1 MAYSKEDITIRMP
14 DFDDIKSGD
23 IAELKHVLTKE
34 DVQAFAAL
42 TGDFN
47 PLHVDEDFA
56 KKTLF
61 QKPVVHGMLSASFIS
76 TIIGT
81 ILPGG
86 GALWMSQTLEF
97 LRPAH
102 IGDTIRVLANVKQK
116 SLATRVLI
124 LNIVVSN
131 QNGEELI
138 KGESSVKVL
147 EFKKKVDRMSLIKE
161 KTVLITGASGGIGAA
176 AAEKLAAEGH
186 AVIVHY
192 HSSPVNAEQVVDKII
207 QAGGRAIALKADI
220 ANAEDIKRLLT
231 EANKEFGPV
240 QAVVHCASPSNTPST
255 FDKLDWAAMQEQMD
269 VNLKGAFNCA
279 QAVLPG
285 MVEAKSG
292 DLIFIGTVYTD
303 GVPPPQ
309 QSRYIVAKSAL
320 TSFARCLAVEYGP
333 SDIRVNVVAPGM
345 TETGMIADLPDKVKM
360 LTKMQTPLR
369 RLAQPEDIADTIVF
383 LLSTSARHITGQTF
397 RVCGGSVML

>member
-1 MAYSKEDITIRMP
+1 MAYLKGDVTIRMLN
-14 DFDDIKSGD
+14 FDEIKIGD
-23 IAELKHVLTKE
+23 VAELKHVITKK
-34 DVQAFAAL
+34 DVLDFATL

-47 PLHVDEDFA
+47 PLHMDENYA

-61 QKPVVHGMLSASFIS
+61 QEPVVHGMLSASFIS
-76 TIIGT
+76 TVIGT
-81 ILPGG
+81 LLPGG
-86 GALWMSQTLEF
+86 GALWLSQTLEF

-102 IGDTIRVLANVKQK
+102 LGDTIRVIATVKQK
-116 SLATRVLI
+116 SQSTRVLI
-124 LNIVVSN
+124 LSVIVSN

-147 EFKKKVDRMSLIKE
+147 EVRDEEKIVKPNEK

-176 AAEKLAAEGH
+176 IAQKLAEAGH

-192 HSSPVNAEQVVDKII
+192 HSSVTKADQVVAGIL
-207 QAGGRAIALKADI
+207 QAGGRAFSFKADI
-220 ANAEDIKRLLT
+220 ADPDDVRQLFIEIQRQ
-231 EANKEFGPV
+231 FGSV
-240 QAVVHCASPSNTPST
+240 QTLIHCASPGNTPRS
-255 FDKLDWAAMQEQMD
+255 FDRLDWEAMQEQID
-269 VNLKGAFNCA
+269 VNVKGAFNCA
-279 QAVLPG
+279 QAVLPT

-292 DLIFIGTVYTD
+292 NLIFIGTTYSD

-309 QSRYIVAKSAL
+309 QARYIVAKSAL
-320 TSFARCLAVEYGP
+320 TSLARCLAVEYGP
-333 SDIRVNVVAPGM
+333 SGIRVNVVAPGM

-383 LLSTSARHITGQTF
+383 LLSSASGHITGHTI
-397 RVCGGSVML
+397 RICGGSVML

>member
-1 MAYSKEDITIRMP
+1 MAYRRDDITIRMP
-14 DFDDIKSGD
+14 HFDDIKVGD
-23 IAELKHVLTKE
+23 VAELKHVLTNE

-47 PLHVDEDFA
+47 PLHVDEEFA
-56 KKTLF
+56 KRTLF

-81 ILPGG
+81 LLPGG

-102 IGDTIRVLANVKQK
+102 IGNTIRVLATVKQR
-116 SLATRVLI
+116 SPATRVLI
-124 LNIVVSN
+124 LSIVVSN

-147 EFKKKVDRMSLIKE
+147 ELRNEENVIRPNEK
-161 KTVLITGASGGIGAA
+161 KTVLITGASGGIGASVA
-176 AAEKLAAEGH
+176 RKLAGAGH

-192 HSSPVNAEQVVDKII
+192 HSSAVNAEQVVTKVL
-207 QAGGRAIALKADI
+207 QADGRAIALKADI
-220 ANAEDIKRLLT
+220 TDADDVIRLFT
-231 EANKEFGPV
+231 EAQKTLGPV
-240 QAVVHCASPSNTPST
+240 QAVVHCASPGNAPRP
-255 FDKLDWAAMQEQMD
+255 FDKLDWAAVQDQMD

-279 QAVLPG
+279 QAALPG
-285 MVEAKSG
+285 MVAAKSG
-292 DLIFIGTVYTD
+292 DLIFIGTVYAD

-309 QSRYIVAKSAL
+309 QARYVVAKSAL
-320 TSFARCLAVEYGP
+320 TSLARCLAVEYGP
-333 SDIRVNVVAPGM
+333 SDVRVNVVAPGM

-383 LLSTSARHITGQTF
+383 LLSPAARHITGQTI

>member
-1 MAYSKEDITIRMP
+1 MAYSRDDITVRML
-14 DFDDIKSGD
+14 DFDEIKVGD
-23 IAELKHVLTKE
+23 VAELKHVLTKE

-47 PLHVDEDFA
+47 PLHVDEEFA
-56 KKTLF
+56 KRTLF

-81 ILPGG
+81 LLPGG

-102 IGDTIRVLANVKQK
+102 IGDTIRVQATVKQR
-116 SLATRVLI
+116 SPATRVLI
-124 LNIVVSN
+124 LNIVVFS

-147 EFKKKVDRMSLIKE
+147 ELKNEVNAMSMIEK
-161 KTVLITGASGGIGAA
+161 KTVLITGGSGGIGAA
-176 AAEKLAAEGH
+176 VAQKLAAEGH
-186 AVIVHY
+186 AVIVHF
-192 HSSPVNAEQVVDKII
+192 HSSPDNAEQVVNKILL
-207 QAGGRAIALKADI
+207 AGGKAISIKANLVVDDEI
-220 ANAEDIKRLLT
+220 SQLFT
-231 EANKEFGPV
+231 EIQKKLGPV
-240 QAVVHCASPSNTPST
+240 QAVVHCASPNNAPRP
-255 FDKLDWAAMQEQMD
+255 FDRLDWAAMQEQMD
-269 VNLKGAFNCA
+269 VNLRGAFNCA
-279 QAVLPG
+279 QAALPG
-285 MVEAKSG
+285 MVAAKSG

-309 QSRYIVAKSAL
+309 QARYIVAKSAL
-320 TSFARCLAVEYGP
+320 VSLARCLAVEYGS

-345 TETGMIADLPDKVKM
+345 TETGMIADLPDKVKL

-369 RLAQPEDIADTIVF
+369 RLAQPEDIADMVAF
-383 LLSTSARHITGQTF
+383 LLSNAARHITGQTI
-397 RVCGGSVML
+397 RVCGGSVMI